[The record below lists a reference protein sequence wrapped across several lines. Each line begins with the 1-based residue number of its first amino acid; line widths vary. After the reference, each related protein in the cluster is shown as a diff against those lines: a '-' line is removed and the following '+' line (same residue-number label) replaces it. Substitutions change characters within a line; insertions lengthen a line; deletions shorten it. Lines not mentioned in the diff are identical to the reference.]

1 MIHSGYD
8 GGPMVTTYFTH
19 CWAAF
24 EGGGVR
30 AAAHAGAYEAA
41 REAGI
46 AFGRVAG
53 TSGGSIVA
61 ALIAANAS
69 PKFISDL
76 LLSTDLSQFQSSADS
91 RESIFSERSWKLKLL
106 KCITWGK
113 LRIFTKVALNSG
125 LYSSRPL
132 EEWMESNLKQL
143 VGHRRVPGETGPIR
157 FCELPLPLH
166 VVATD
171 LTTGKPKE
179 WSKEK
184 TPEESVAFAVR
195 CSCSI
200 PFFYQAVD
208 NKQSVLVDGGAV
220 SNLPSFVFTELL
232 NSGEGRS
239 VLSRVLAFRLI
250 EDSNNRQGITDLAD
264 FAGRLSNAVIDGASY
279 IQAILQQNTHIIPIL
294 TGSIKSTDFEGVGE
308 KEKRQLHES
317 GVAAVREFVSHE
329 RIYVRSSSSAP
340 LFRGFDEKMLMLVQ
354 ELQACNQV
362 FFAVGRSTYWVDFIF
377 PTLLSIARRGIQI
390 ICVTTQSED
399 LAEKRRQRLLS
410 GLGVEIVYKLEELK
424 PGFDG
429 FVFDINLDKA
439 SAILTASDS
448 NVDVQNSYVD
458 ELVRFYSCDG
468 DPAILKMLGLI
479 LSGYWTQKPIATKSI
494 PYEKIS
500 ELELFKRLKTIPHY
514 AQAKFKLAD
523 VDVSDKV
530 LVLQEAVKEFKLLQI
545 KQHVKDLRANNCDLF
560 EVHQV
565 KLLNG
570 SSTIVTPPILERLNS
585 DKLVLIEGSARF
597 FQCFAS
603 GVKSVRAVIVDNV
616 TAQLPSKD
624 PKPLSSLR
632 LVSATTPF
640 TDNYRNVEKSLFRK
654 IEEAVHPYDQD

>member
-1 MIHSGYD
+1 MI
-8 GGPMVTTYFTH
+8 TTYFTH

-69 PKFISDL
+69 PKYLSDL
-76 LLSTDLSQFQSSADS
+76 LLRTDLSRFQSAADS
-91 RESIFSERSWKLKLL
+91 RDSVFAERTWKLKLL

-113 LRIFTKVALNSG
+113 LRVFAKVALNSG
-125 LYSSRPL
+125 LYSSKPL
-132 EEWMESNLKQL
+132 EDWMEDNLKNL
-143 VGHRRVPGETGPIR
+143 VAHLRAPGETGPIK
-157 FCELPLPLH
+157 FHELTLPLH
-166 VVATD
+166 IVATD

-184 TPEESVAFAVR
+184 TPDEAVAFAVR

-250 EDSNNRQGITDLAD
+250 EDANTRKGISDLAD

-279 IQAILQQNTHIIPIL
+279 IQAILQQNTYVIPIP
-294 TGSIKSTDFEGVGE
+294 TGSIKSTDFVGVGE
-308 KEKRQLHES
+308 NEKLQLHKA
-317 GVAAVREFVSHE
+317 GIDAVRSFVSHE
-329 RIYVRSSSSAP
+329 RIYVRSSTSAP

-354 ELQACNQV
+354 ELQECSQV
-362 FFAVGRSTYWVDFIF
+362 FFAVGTSMYWVDFIF
-377 PTLLSIARRGIQI
+377 PTLLSVARRGVQI
-390 ICVTTQSED
+390 VCVTSQPEKLD
-399 LAEKRRQRLLS
+399 EKRRQWLLS
-410 GLGVEIVYKLEELK
+410 GLGADIVYRLGELK
-424 PGFDG
+424 PRFDG
-429 FVFDINLDKA
+429 FVFDVGTDKA
-439 SAILTASDS
+439 SAILTTFDS
-448 NVDVQNSYVD
+448 NVDTPNSYAQ
-458 ELVRFYSCDG
+458 ESVRFYSHDG
-468 DPAILKMLGLI
+468 DPAILEMLAESLTGH
-479 LSGYWTQKPIATKSI
+479 WTQKPNSKRSL
-494 PYEKIS
+494 PYERIS
-500 ELELFKRLKTIPHY
+500 DLELFNRLKNVHQY

-523 VDVSDKV
+523 VEVSDKV

-545 KQHVKDLRANNCDLF
+545 KQHIQDLRANSCDLF
-560 EVHQV
+560 EVNQV
-565 KLLNG
+565 KLLNDSG
-570 SSTIVTPPILERLNS
+570 TIVTPPVLERLNA
-585 DKLVLIEGSARF
+585 DTLVLIDGNTRF
-597 FQCFAS
+597 FHCLAS
-603 GVKSVRAVIVDNV
+603 GVKSVRAVIVEDV
-616 TAQLPSKD
+616 IAKLPAQH

-632 LVSATTPF
+632 LISSTT
-640 TDNYRNVEKSLFRK
+640 TLADNYRNVERSLFRK
-654 IEEAVHPYDQD
+654 IEEAVHPYD